1 MFYCMNFCVWMAAMC
16 PCQTMKSTV
25 YFCLFYCTNFCVWMA
40 AVCPCQTMKT
50 EVYFCLFYCM
60 NFCVWMATMCHCQT
74 LKTTFYFCLLYEFLC
89 VDGSYVSMSDFENY
103 ILFLF
108 YCMNFSLPV
117 RQQKLCLI
125 FSVLL
130 YELMC
135 VDGSVCFFLPVRQKL
150 FLFVLVYEFFC
161 LGGSYVSLSDNEK
174 TGYKAR
180 ELKSVH
186 VDALG
191 TFLRLN
197 IHKNHINKHNLYNQV
212 TCGVCVCVCMC
223 VLMGKGTG
231 CLLGQL

>member
-1 MFYCMNFCVWMAAMC
+1 MC
-16 PCQTMKSTV
+16 PCQMVKTTV
-25 YFCLFYCTNFCVWMA
+25 YFCLFYCMNFCVWMA

-50 EVYFCLFYCM
+50 TVYFCLFILLYEFLCM
-60 NFCVWMATMCHCQT
+60 DDSCVSLSDNKKCS
-74 LKTTFYFCLLYEFLC
+74 LFLFVLLYEFLC
-89 VDGSYVSMSDFENY
+89 VDGSYMSLSDFENY

-108 YCMNFSLPV
+108 YCMNFCVWMAVFFLPV
-117 RQQKLCLI
+117 RQQKLFL
-125 FSVLL
+125 FVLL
-130 YELMC
+130 YE
-135 VDGSVCFFLPVRQKL
+135 FL
-150 FLFVLVYEFFC
+150 C

>member
-1 MFYCMNFCVWMAAMC
+1 MDGSYVSLSDNENYSLFLFVLLYKFLCMDGSCVSLSDNENWSLFLFVLLYEFLCMDGNYV
-16 PCQTMKSTV
+16 SLSDFEN
-25 YFCLFYCTNFCVWMA
+25 YFLFLFVVWISVCGWQLCVPVRLWKLHFIF
-40 AVCPCQTMKT
+40 V
-50 EVYFCLFYCM
+50 
-60 NFCVWMATMCHCQT
+60 
-74 LKTTFYFCLLYEFLC
+74 LLYEFLC
-89 VDGSYVSMSDFENY
+89 VDGIF
-103 ILFLF
+103 
-108 YCMNFSLPV
+108 FSLPV

-130 YELMC
+130 YEFMC

-150 FLFVLVYEFFC
+150 FLFVLLYEFFC

-212 TCGVCVCVCMC
+212 TCGVCVCVCVC
-223 VLMGKGTG
+223 VCWWGREQDV
-231 CLLGQL
+231 C